1 MPILYF
7 IIERLLSGLFFSPFF
22 FMPYNY
28 SILYAYIYIY
38 GIFRMEGGIPPL
50 VELVEFNVTELQKAV
65 ASGLAT
71 LAYDNH
77 DNKKQVADFL
87 Q

>member
-1 MPILYF
+1 
-7 IIERLLSGLFFSPFF
+7 
-22 FMPYNY
+22 
-28 SILYAYIYIY
+28 
-38 GIFRMEGGIPPL
+38 MEGGIPPL